1 VKLGVRVGKKS
12 RNGVLTFERIEPE
25 EKTNK
30 VKRKMKNLKGVLRK
44 V

>member
-1 VKLGVRVGKKS
+1 MKLGVRVRKRS
-12 RNGVLTFERIEPE
+12 RNGVLRRIEPE